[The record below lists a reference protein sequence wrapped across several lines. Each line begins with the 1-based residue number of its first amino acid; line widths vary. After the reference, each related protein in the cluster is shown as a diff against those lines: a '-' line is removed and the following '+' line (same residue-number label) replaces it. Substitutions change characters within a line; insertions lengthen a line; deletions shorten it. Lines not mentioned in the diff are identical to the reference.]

1 MRTHLWCAA
10 VGTVAVLFSSFL
22 YCAALAGSIH
32 DAAKAGDRKEVD
44 RLITAGTDVDE
55 RDISDKTALHWA
67 ADAAQVEVVQLLVE
81 KGAGVNAK
89 DFRGWG
95 VLSAAV
101 LAGDRTIVETL
112 IDAGADVNYGEGV
125 DITPLNDATR
135 MGYTDIVAV
144 LKRHG
149 ARCGTNAEFSC

>member
-1 MRTHLWCAA
+1 MRTPLWCAA
-10 VGTVAVLFSSFL
+10 AGTVVVLFSSFL
-22 YCAALAGSIH
+22 HCAALAGSIH
-32 DAAKAGDRKEVD
+32 DAAKAGDPREVD
-44 RLITAGTDVDE
+44 RLITGGIDVDE

-67 ADAAQVEVVQLLVE
+67 ADAGQVEVVQLLVE
-81 KGAGVNAK
+81 KGAGVNVK

-101 LAGDRTIVETL
+101 LAGDPTIVETL
-112 IDAGADVNYGEGV
+112 INAGADVNYGEGV
-125 DITPLNDATR
+125 DITPLDDATR
-135 MGYTDIVAV
+135 MGYTDIISL